1 MTANTTSPT
10 NTQRVHELDDV
21 VLITEA
27 TGSFV
32 FAMGTAILLASN
44 ARLVPA
50 SEPTIPAALI
60 FDLVADHGNAQVIT
74 QVVAKE
80 KVVLG
85 GIETITVRSEHKE
98 ITIHV
103 AQQKPTAPGGSP
115 LCLGHEQSGDVVA
128 LAEAFDPNQMVD
140 PSAVHPG
147 HRVQF
152 IYDALR
158 RDRPEFEHIT
168 YGMTQGN
175 VLEGPWLQ
183 QTPNWW
189 GKPAKDLVRDHS
201 HSLGTQVREIIAK
214 AEHTVDITLLY
225 PEPTDGWFLECIG
238 KAIGM
243 LASKNRD
250 ISVRILIGNYPTKIA
265 DTAGLLKNIEKWAPN
280 IKGSKLRIYAAGMMV
295 TVASWN
301 HSKIIAVDGRYS
313 IVGGHNLW
321 WGDYLCSAPVHDV
334 SMQVEGPA
342 ALQAHR
348 YCNRLWSHVS
358 YWNRRAIGIYS
369 NDYDGRTSRIGNA
382 SLTSVTPPVSQGR
395 GSTPILAV
403 GRTGIM
409 DWGKGNQSD
418 YAFVMAMQMAKQ
430 SIKLSQQDFLLVAV
444 ADPGLA
450 GALAGAILRDVS
462 VSIVLTTPGATSG
475 AGAGYTTGATIEAV
489 AITLTAL
496 TMSVAVGLRIPPE
509 RAAALLLKNLRIA
522 PIRFS
527 ADKEWPAERANDLC
541 GQAKVARKIANHA
554 KVWIVDDQMFYVG
567 SQNAYP
573 SDNQE
578 YGYIVEGTAE
588 TAQLLEQYWNPLW
601 KWSAASSLAL
611 PLQGAAID
619 FATLDLAPSTGEDPT
634 G

>member
-1 MTANTTSPT
+1 MTASTSSPT
-10 NTQRVHELDDV
+10 NTQRVHELDEV
-21 VLITEA
+21 VLIAEA

-32 FAMGTAILLASN
+32 FAMGTATLLASN

-50 SEPTIPAALI
+50 NESTIPTALI
-60 FDLVADHGNAQVIT
+60 FDLVADHGNAQVVT
-74 QVVAKE
+74 QVFAKE
-80 KVVLG
+80 KVVLA

-103 AQQKPTAPGGSP
+103 AQQTSSDP
-115 LCLGHEQSGDVVA
+115 VA
-128 LAEAFDPNQMVD
+128 LAEAFDPNLMVD
-140 PSAVHPG
+140 PSEVPPG
-147 HRVQF
+147 QRAQS

-158 RDRPEFEHIT
+158 RDRPEFENVT
-168 YGMTQGN
+168 FGMTRGN

-189 GKPAKDLVRDHS
+189 GKPAKELVRDHS
-201 HSLGTQVREIIAK
+201 HSLGTQVREMIAK
-214 AEHTVDITLLY
+214 AEHVVDITLLY

-238 KAIGM
+238 KAIGV
-243 LASKNRD
+243 LATKNRD
-250 ISVRILIGNYPTKIA
+250 ITVRILIGNYPTKIA
-265 DTAGLLKNIEKWAPN
+265 DTVGLLRNIEKWAPG

-321 WGDYLCSAPVHDV
+321 WSDYLCSAPVHDV

-358 YWNRRAIGIYS
+358 YWSRRAIGIYS
-369 NDYDGRTSRIGNA
+369 NDYDGRSSRIGNA
-382 SLTSVTPPVSQGR
+382 SLGGVTPPVSPGR

-418 YAFVMAMQMAKQ
+418 YAFVMAMLMAKQ

-444 ADPGLA
+444 ADPRLA
-450 GALAGAILRDVS
+450 AALASAILRDVS

-489 AITLTAL
+489 AVTLTAL
-496 TMSVAVGLRIPPE
+496 TMSLAVGLRIPPE
-509 RAAALLLKNLRIA
+509 RATALLLKNLRIA

-527 ADKEWPAERANDLC
+527 ADKEWPAERANDQC

-554 KVWIVDDQMFYVG
+554 KVWIVDDHMFYVG

-578 YGYIVEGTAE
+578 YGYIVEGAAE

-601 KWSAASSLAL
+601 RWSAASSLDL

-619 FATLDLAPSTGEDPT
+619 FAALDLTSSSDQDPT